1 MEIDEISKD
10 YLKRSECEHTINFV
24 DVDEAEE
31 EIRMNYVHLIATVLV
46 TNKMKHDNDNEMWRS
61 EYNNEIGN
69 MVFFLQHSTFWPR
82 QIVDLPTNAFMEKPN
97 EPLKALSLDHYARIL
112 SYVSNFEV
120 YANDTSDNFINSITL
135 TCKNGPIKNFTV
147 KRTEQWASVMDRG
160 RIFNDHL
167 GGIYYEP

>member
-10 YLKRSECEHTINFV
+10 YLRRSKHQHAINFV
-24 DVDEAEE
+24 DTNEAEE
-31 EIRMNYVHLIATVLV
+31 EIRTNYVHLIATVLV
-46 TNKMKHDNDNEMWRS
+46 TNKMKHDDDDMWRS
-61 EYNNEIGN
+61 EYDNEISS
-69 MVFFLQHSTFWPR
+69 MVFFLEHSTFWPR
-82 QIVDLPTNAFMEKPN
+82 QIIDLPTSAFMEHPN

-120 YANDTSDNFINSITL
+120 YVEDISDNYLNSITL

-160 RIFNDHL
+160 RIIDPL
-167 GGIYYEP
+167 GGGIYYEP